1 MGRSSTRENKTR
13 YQLAREELGLSREKA
28 SELLETIAPE
38 RIEKIENERTV
49 PRPDE
54 VLTMAEKYKRPS
66 LCNCYCS
73 QQCPIGQRYVP
84 FVTRREL
91 PAIILEMLASLN
103 AMNSKK
109 ERLIEIAA
117 DGKISNDEIDDFIH
131 IRQELERISLTVET
145 LQLWTERMLANG
157 QILVQ
162 RFGDILDGKRTWQK
176 ELAQSNVKPT
186 LKDAVA
192 GDITAAMPYRAM
204 TNIIEFIKMLDM
216 VVPGFAANETLLYS
230 PELKFYSNKVK
241 MDANLDT
248 NIKGLHCLGDSSG
261 WTRGLMM
268 ASVMGVLMG
277 RKLAEKE
284 GC

>member
-1 MGRSSTRENKTR
+1 MGRTSTKENKNS
-13 YQLAREELGLSREKA
+13 YQLAREELGLTREKA

-145 LQLWTERMLANG
+145 LQVWTERMLANG

-176 ELAQSNVKPT
+176 ELAQSNIRPT
-186 LKDAVA
+186 LPDAVA
-192 GDITAAMPYRAM
+192 GDITAAMPYRAIV
-204 TNIIEFIKMLDM
+204 NIIEFIKMMDE
-216 VVPGFAANETLLYS
+216 VVPGFASPETLLYS

-241 MDANLDT
+241 MDENLDT
-248 NIKGLHCLGDSSG
+248 NIRGLHCLGDSSG

>member
-1 MGRSSTRENKTR
+1 MCYAFIYNKETRPNMGRTSTKENKNS
-13 YQLAREELGLSREKA
+13 YQLAREELGLTREKA

-157 QILVQ
+157 QIDAEHRKLVDLVNELHTATSQ
-162 RFGDILDGKRTWQK
+162 GNGQSVVADLLERLIADAKPMTRHLTGLAISMETRGPLYLGAACYLGD
-176 ELAQSNVKPT
+176 ELTIYP
-186 LKDAVA
+186 
-192 GDITAAMPYRAM
+192 
-204 TNIIEFIKMLDM
+204 
-216 VVPGFAANETLLYS
+216 YS
-230 PELKFYSNKVK
+230 PEAIEISGQQWHGGILHTI
-241 MDANLDT
+241 DT
-248 NIKGLHCLGDSSG
+248 MTIQPQPTGG
-261 WTRGLMM
+261 
-268 ASVMGVLMG
+268 A
-277 RKLAEKE
+277 A
-284 GC
+284 